1 MPHSKYWNVAFGL
14 PHLDAEYACSRVWL
28 QPTSARHSAQVGQD
42 SEGPVQRHGLSL
54 LTATVKAGA
63 GDGAAALRFAFRV
76 VSPAG
81 TLALQAGSEAEQ
93 REWMAALQVRV

>member
-1 MPHSKYWNVAFGL
+1 M
-14 PHLDAEYACSRVWL
+14 
-28 QPTSARHSAQVGQD
+28 QPRS
-42 SEGPVQRHGLSL
+42 LSL

-81 TLALQAGSEAEQ
+81 TLVLQAGSEAEQ
-93 REWMAALQVRV
+93 REWMAALQARVLPRV

>member
-1 MPHSKYWNVAFGL
+1 MHA
-14 PHLDAEYACSRVWL
+14 
-28 QPTSARHSAQVGQD
+28 TAQAGQD
-42 SEGPVQRHGLSL
+42 TDGPAQRCGLSL

-93 REWMAALQVRV
+93 REWMAALQARACRVGLGVYG